1 MKHKILMMAAAA
13 GLAAS
18 LMCSTSF
25 AEEPDNSEW
34 LEEVE
39 NLELRVTQLHMDM
52 MELIRQVGDEDL
64 IKLAGADT
72 DEEMD
77 MKDAIAD
84 VEEFFESAEGEQEAV
99 TEGAEDEQ
107 EALTEGAK
115 EAPAEEATEAQ
126 PDDFAYT
133 DPAQNIDA
141 RLTNIEDSMDK
152 IDDIA
157 EKFYAYIDNYTP
169 EETTEEVTESET
181 EQETE
186 EDLTESAEETTK
198 EAEAA
203 DEEPPISERIEE
215 LDTRVSM
222 AEIVVGF
229 LQEICEEEEMLAL
242 AEVAIG

>member
-64 IKLAGADT
+64 IKLAGAEE

-77 MKDAIAD
+77 MQGAIAD

-169 EETTEEVTESET
+169 EEATEEET
-181 EQETE
+181 AQEDE
-186 EDLTESAEETTK
+186 EDLTESAEETAQ
-198 EAEAA
+198 EAEDV
-203 DEEPPISERIEE
+203 DEETPINERIEE

-229 LQEICEEEEMLAL
+229 LQEIYEEEEMLAL

>member
-52 MELIRQVGDEDL
+52 NELIRQVGDEDL
-64 IKLAGADT
+64 IKLAGAEE

-77 MKDAIAD
+77 MQGAIAD

-169 EETTEEVTESET
+169 EEATEAET
-181 EQETE
+181 AQEDE
-186 EDLTESAEETTK
+186 EDLTESAEDTAQ
-198 EAEAA
+198 EAEDV
-203 DEEPPISERIEE
+203 DEETPISERIEE

-229 LQEICEEEEMLAL
+229 LQEIYEEEEMLAL